1 MRFLIA
7 GGGTGG
13 HIFPGIAIAQALK
26 RKDPHAEVRF
36 VGTERGIEFRVVP
49 QAGFELHTI
58 DISGLK
64 AKSARSFLEGLLKIP
79 VAIWDSI
86 KILRE
91 FDPEVVIGVGGYA
104 SGPVLL
110 AAWLLRIPRAICEQN
125 SVPGWTNRILGRFFV
140 PRVWGVFEKAG
151 KYFPVGRYL
160 LTGNPL
166 RENFMHRPANT
177 APKKYVLVLGG
188 SLGARPLNEILPE
201 AFGRLEESISDLE
214 VIHQTGSKDVESVR
228 SRYAQ
233 FGVKAQVVAFIED
246 MPAVYEGA
254 RLVVARAGATTCSEL
269 TALGIPSILIPFPQ
283 AADDHQTENAKE
295 LVQAGAAL
303 LVRQE
308 EMNPEQMAGVMARL
322 LLDLKS
328 LEIMANKA
336 RQIGKANA
344 SDFVAQKV
352 LDLC

>member
-36 VGTERGIEFRVVP
+36 VGTERGLESRVVP

-79 VAIWDSI
+79 LAIWESI
-86 KILRE
+86 KILRH

-125 SVPGWTNRILGRFFV
+125 SVPGWTNKILGRFFV
-140 PRVWGVFEKAG
+140 PHIWGVFEKAA
-151 KYFPVGRYL
+151 KYFPLGRYQV
-160 LTGNPL
+160 TGNPL
-166 RENFMHRPANT
+166 RENFMHRPAST

-201 AFGRLEESISDLE
+201 AFARLAESVPELE
-214 VIHQTGSKDVESVR
+214 VIHQTGSKDLEAVR
-228 SRYAQ
+228 ARYQ
-233 FGVKAQVVAFIED
+233 ELGLKAEVLAFIDD

-269 TALGIPSILIPFPQ
+269 TALGVPSILIPFPQ
-283 AADDHQTENAKE
+283 AADDHQTENANE
-295 LVQAGAAL
+295 LVRAGAAL
-303 LVRQE
+303 VVRQDD
-308 EMNPEQMAGVMARL
+308 MNAQQMAGVMGRL

-328 LEIMANKA
+328 LENMANKA

-344 SDFVAQKV
+344 SDFLAQKV
-352 LDLC
+352 LELC